1 MKNKYPHVFL
11 SQSQNQLLI
20 LKLLSRT
27 KYNISPGI
35 TGNIGFTVSCLFPEK
50 SEWDLACINS

>member
-20 LKLLSRT
+20 LKILSRT

-35 TGNIGFTVSCLFPEK
+35 IGNIGFTVSCIYPEK
-50 SEWDLACINS
+50 SVWDLMCTNS